1 MTRKLTVLLMTL
13 LLVALCVPALAAGTL
28 QDQINA
34 AGTTPTTIKLDQ
46 NYKENITI
54 AAGQTITLD
63 LNGYTLNGGTVK
75 ETPTITNNGTLT
87 ITGEGEVY
95 REDTSTTTTTYYV
108 VKNTGTLT
116 VESGYFHNDSGKPDK
131 WAGTSLI
138 QNIGTASHTAVM
150 NIYGGTFEQQH
161 FGVLKN
167 DVYSEMNITGG
178 TFKTQ
183 GGRINN
189 QSYVYAALNY
199 GKLNISDG
207 TFTGSVSTN
216 SYYDPS
222 ESVDY
227 VGSTTIT
234 GGMFEDAI
242 TIGRVPNNENIPGP
256 GQESLSIK
264 GGTFTGKLLISAT
277 SKAGISGGHYAASPD
292 EKYVESGLVVKDS
305 DPKAPYH
312 IGADAEAAIASAKAG
327 STLTVLKGS
336 AITNVPAG
344 VKVENKTGDK
354 ITVNNEPVA
363 PGGEIVIPTPTA
375 APQPTA
381 KPVPVAPKTGDST
394 PITLYVLCAALA
406 VACAVWMVR
415 RKANA

>member
-34 AGTTPTTIKLDQ
+34 AGTTPTTITLDQ
-46 NYKENITI
+46 NYDEHITI
-54 AAGQTITLD
+54 AAGQTITLN
-63 LNGYTLNGGTVK
+63 LNGKTLNGGTGN
-75 ETPTITNNGTLT
+75 TIPTITNSGTLIVTGNGTVRRDDT
-87 ITGEGEVY
+87 KDSASGE
-95 REDTSTTTTTYYV
+95 RHYV
-108 VKNTGTLT
+108 VLNKGTMT
-116 VESGYFHNDSGKPDK
+116 VESGYFYNDSGKPDK
-131 WAGTSLI
+131 WEGASLVC
-138 QNIGTASHTAVM
+138 NIGTASRTAVL
-150 NIYGGTFEQQH
+150 NVHGGTFEQQR

-167 DVYSEMNITGG
+167 DDYSEINITGG

-183 GGRINN
+183 GGRINDE
-189 QSYVYAALNY
+189 SYVYAVVNY
-199 GKLNISDG
+199 GKLNISGG
-207 TFTGSVSTN
+207 TFTGSVSTS
-216 SYYDPS
+216 SYYDNNAK
-222 ESVDY
+222 VDFR
-227 VGSTTIT
+227 GTTTIT
-234 GGMFEDAI
+234 DGTFTDAI
-242 TIGRVPNNENIPGP
+242 SASRWKGAGETTVT
-256 GQESLSIK
+256 IK
-264 GGTFTGKLLISAT
+264 GGTYTGTLDISSDSKL
-277 SKAGISGGHYAASPD
+277 GISGGHYAASPD

-381 KPVPVAPKTGDST
+381 KPVPAAPKTGDST
-394 PITLYVLCAALA
+394 PIALYALCAALA
-406 VACAVWMVR
+406 VACAVWMLR
-415 RKANA
+415 RKANV